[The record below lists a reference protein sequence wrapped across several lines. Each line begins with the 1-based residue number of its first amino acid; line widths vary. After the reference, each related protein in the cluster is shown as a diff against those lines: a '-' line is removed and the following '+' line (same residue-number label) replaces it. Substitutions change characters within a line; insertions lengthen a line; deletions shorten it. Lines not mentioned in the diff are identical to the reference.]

1 MKILIRIAEKYSDIY
16 KVLLFVISIIVV
28 VLQFPQEGK
37 FKYEFKKGKPWMHDD
52 LIAPF
57 DFAILKSD
65 EELTAEKQ
73 NALEGTK
80 LYFSVD
86 TSVRVQKENSFVTE
100 FNKKWAEKY
109 QNSDDAFLNKSLNKG
124 LAILDSIYIKG
135 IIQVSDQL
143 ENKDNEYV
151 INVVD
156 NNVAEEK
163 ELASIYTIQSA
174 DDYILKELSEQTG
187 IDAELLTPLLENSIS
202 QNIFY
207 DSDFT
212 SKSRQ
217 EAIGGISTTR
227 GMVQKGER
235 IISKGDLV
243 TSEKFQMIESLK
255 NEYEKQ
261 VGSSSKYFW
270 IFMGQLL
277 LIFISYTVLFLFI
290 LSFRREVFIDNK
302 KLFFILLN
310 IFIMVLVTSI
320 VIKVDVDYLYIV
332 PLCLVPVIIRAF
344 FDTRLALFVH
354 IVTIIIIGFLV
365 PNSFEF
371 IFLQLIAGIMAI
383 ISIVNLRKRSQ
394 FFITTILVFVT
405 YSATYTGMIL
415 MQDGSFSEIH
425 ANSYMW
431 FAGSSLLV
439 LFSYPL
445 IFIFEKIFGL
455 ITDVSLLE
463 LSDIN
468 SRLLRELGQKA
479 PATLQHSLQVSNL
492 AEDAIYEV
500 GGNTLLTRAG
510 ALYHDIGKMDMPLY
524 FTENQGG
531 GMNPHEELTS
541 EESAAIIISHVRKGI
556 DHAKKHNLP
565 ERVIDFIRSHH
576 GTRRTLYFYNQF
588 IKNNQGETIDET
600 KFRYHGPIPFSK
612 ETAVVMMADAIEAA
626 SRSMKK
632 PDEQTISDLVEN
644 IINSQIEL
652 KQYVN
657 SDITFRD
664 VAIIKK
670 IFKKKLQN
678 MYHVRVEYPV

>member
-1 MKILIRIAEKYSDIY
+1 MKFLVRIAEKYSEIY
-16 KVLLFVISIIVV
+16 KILLFVISIILV

-37 FKYEFKKGKPWMHDD
+37 FKYEFTKGKPWMHDD

-65 EELTAEKQ
+65 DEFNAEKET
-73 NALEGTK
+73 ALKDTK

-86 TSVRVQKENSFVTE
+86 TTVYSIKTKAFTTD
-100 FNKKWAEKY
+100 FNKKWNEKY
-109 QNSDDAFLNKSLNKG
+109 PDGDEKQQQYSLNAG
-124 LAILDSIYIKG
+124 LAIIDSIYSKG
-135 IIQVSDQL
+135 IIQLNDQL
-143 ENKDNEYV
+143 EDKENEFV

-156 NNVAEEK
+156 DNVSEEK
-163 ELASIYTIQSA
+163 ELSSLFTIQSA
-174 DDYILKELSEQTG
+174 DDYIISSLKNQRG
-187 IDAELLTPLLENSIS
+187 IDTDLMTPLLENAIS

-207 DSDFT
+207 DAEIT
-212 SKSRQ
+212 VKYKQ
-217 EAIGGISTTR
+217 EIISSISLTR
-227 GMVQKGER
+227 GMVQKNER

-243 TSEKFQMIESLK
+243 TPEKYQMIESLK
-255 NEYEKQ
+255 KEYEKQ
-261 VGSSSKYFW
+261 MGSSSKYFW
-270 IFMGQLL
+270 IFIGQLI
-277 LIFISYTVLFLFI
+277 LIFISYTVLYLFI
-290 LSFRREVFIDNK
+290 FSFRREVFLDNK
-302 KLFFILLN
+302 KVFFILFN
-310 IFIMVLVTSI
+310 IFFMVLVTSI

-332 PLCLVPVIIRAF
+332 PLCLTPVIIRAF
-344 FDTRLALFVH
+344 FDTRLALFVY
-354 IVTIIIIGFLV
+354 IVTVIITGFLV

-371 IFLQLIAGIMAI
+371 VFLQLIAGIIAI

-394 FFITTILVFVT
+394 FFMTTLLVFIT
-405 YSATYTGMIL
+405 YSATYTGMML
-415 MQDGSFSEIH
+415 MQDGSFDEISM
-425 ANSYMW
+425 NSYLW

-445 IFIFEKIFGL
+445 IYIFEKIFSL

-463 LSDIN
+463 ISDTN
-468 SRLLRELGQKA
+468 TKLLRELGQKA
-479 PATLQHSLQVSNL
+479 PATLQHSLQVANL
-492 AEDAIYEV
+492 AEDAIYAV

-510 ALYHDIGKMDMPLY
+510 ALYHDVGKMDMPLY

-531 GMNPHEELTS
+531 GVNPHGELTS

-556 DHAKKHNLP
+556 EHAKKHNLP

-588 IKNNQGETIDET
+588 IKNNPDEAVDET

-626 SRSMKK
+626 SRSMKI
-632 PDEQTISDLVEN
+632 PDEETISKLVDS
-644 IINSQIEL
+644 IIDSQIEL

-664 VAIIKK
+664 VAVIKK
-670 IFKKKLQN
+670 IFKRKLQN

>member
-1 MKILIRIAEKYSDIY
+1 MKFLIRIAEKYSEIY
-16 KVLLFVISIIVV
+16 KILLFIISIIIV
-28 VLQFPQEGK
+28 VLQFPREGK
-37 FKYEFKKGKPWMHDD
+37 FKYEFYKGKPWMHDD

-57 DFAILKSD
+57 DFAVLKSD
-65 EELTAEKQ
+65 QDIHAEKEA
-73 NALEGTK
+73 ALENTK

-86 TSVRVQKENSFVTE
+86 TAVSSLKEKAFKND
-100 FNKKWAEKY
+100 FNKKWDEKY
-109 QNSDDAFLNKSLNKG
+109 QDSDDDHKQYSLNAG
-124 LAILDSIYIKG
+124 LAILDSIYAKG
-135 IIQVSDQL
+135 IIQLNEQL
-143 ENKDNEYV
+143 DDKDNEFV
-151 INVVD
+151 INVV
-156 NNVAEEK
+156 NLNVSEEK
-163 ELASIYTIQSA
+163 ELSSLFSIQTA
-174 DDYILKELSEQTG
+174 DDYVIKGLSLQAG
-187 IDAELLTPLLENSIS
+187 IDAELLTPLLENAIS

-207 DSDFT
+207 DADFT
-212 SKSRQ
+212 TKYRQ
-217 EAIGGISTTR
+217 EIVSSISLTR
-227 GMVQKGER
+227 GMVQKNER

-255 NEYEKQ
+255 REYEKQ
-261 VGSSSKYFW
+261 LGSSSKYFW
-270 IFMGQLL
+270 IFMGQLI

-290 LSFRREVFIDNK
+290 FSFRREVFLDNK
-302 KLFFILLN
+302 KVFFILLN
-310 IFIMVLVTSI
+310 IFFMVLVTSL
-320 VIKVDVDYLYIV
+320 VIKVNVDYLYIV

-354 IVTIIIIGFLV
+354 IVTVIITGFLV

-371 IFLQLIAGIMAI
+371 IFLQLIAGIIAI

-394 FFITTILVFVT
+394 FFMTTILVFAT
-405 YSATYTGMIL
+405 YSATYTGMML
-415 MQDGSFSEIH
+415 MQDGSFSEIN
-425 ANSYMW
+425 ANSYIW

-445 IFIFEKIFGL
+445 IYIFEKIFGL
-455 ITDVSLLE
+455 VTDVSLLE

-468 SRLLRELGQKA
+468 TKLLRELGQKA
-479 PATLQHSLQVSNL
+479 PATLQHSLQVANL
-492 AEDAIYEV
+492 AEDAIFAV

-510 ALYHDIGKMDMPLY
+510 ALYHDVGKMDMALY

-531 GMNPHEELTS
+531 GVNPHEELTS

-556 DHAKKHNLP
+556 EHAKKHNLP

-588 IKNNQGETIDET
+588 LKNNPDEPVDET
-600 KFRYHGPIPFSK
+600 RFRYHGPIPFSK
-612 ETAVVMMADAIEAA
+612 ESAVVMMADAIEAA

-632 PDEQTISDLVEN
+632 PDEETISNLVEN

-664 VAIIKK
+664 VAVIKK
-670 IFKKKLQN
+670 IFKRKLQN
-678 MYHVRVEYPV
+678 MFHVRVEYTA